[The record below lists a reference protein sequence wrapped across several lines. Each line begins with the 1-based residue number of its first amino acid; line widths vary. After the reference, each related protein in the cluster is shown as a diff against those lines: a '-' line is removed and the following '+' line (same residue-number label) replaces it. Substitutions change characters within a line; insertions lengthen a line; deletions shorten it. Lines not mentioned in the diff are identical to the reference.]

1 MDDKAKKG
9 IEMAQKKTP
18 ANAQEMQKWIKE
30 MQEQMKEK
38 KKLIKQMQEQIQNQK
53 DE

>member
-9 IEMAQKKTP
+9 IEMAHKKTP

-38 KKLIKQMQEQIQNQK
+38 KLIKQMQEQMQNQK
-53 DE
+53 D